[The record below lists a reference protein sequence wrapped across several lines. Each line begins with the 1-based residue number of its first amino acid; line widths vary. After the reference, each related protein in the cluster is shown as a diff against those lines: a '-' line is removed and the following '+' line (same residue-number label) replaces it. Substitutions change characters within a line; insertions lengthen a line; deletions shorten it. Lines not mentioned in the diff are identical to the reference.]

1 MKVLIADR
9 LSAETISSL
18 ERLGFAVT
26 NRPELSA
33 DDLVTQAGY
42 VNVIV
47 VRSTKVTAAA
57 IEAAPDLSLIVRAG
71 AGVNTIDVAKASA
84 RGVYVAN
91 CPGKNADAVAELA
104 IGLMIA
110 CDRRIAFATADL
122 RDGQWK
128 KKAYGEANGL
138 KGRTLGVIGLG
149 AIGEGVARRA
159 HGLQMN
165 VLAWSRS
172 LTPDRAKAMGLQYA
186 ESPLQ
191 VAQHCDAISLH
202 TAYVPQ
208 LKHMINAEFFSAMK
222 DGAIFINTARGEL
235 VDTAALKQAI
245 QDKQLRVG
253 LDAFE
258 NEPTGGDGPS
268 FEDKELAAMVTGTPH
283 IGASTEQ
290 ASEAIAEEVVRIIRV
305 FRETGRPPGAVNLCQ
320 RSPATHALVVRHLN
334 RVGVLAGVLTQ
345 LREEGVNVEEMENTI
360 FDGAAAACCT
370 LLLDQEP
377 TSGTLN
383 KIREHEAVLQLTLNA
398 R

>member
-1 MKVLIADR
+1 MNVLIADR
-9 LSAETISSL
+9 LSQETVTSL
-18 ERLGFAVT
+18 ERLGFQVS

-33 DDLVTQAGY
+33 DDLPQAAADA
-42 VNVIV
+42 NVIV
-47 VRSTKVTAAA
+47 VRSTKVTAAT
-57 IEAAPDLSLIVRAG
+57 IEAAENLSLIVRAG
-71 AGVNTIDVAKASA
+71 AGVNTIDVATASG

-110 CDRRIAFATADL
+110 ADRRIAFAWQEL
-122 RDGQWK
+122 QQGIWK
-128 KKAYGEANGL
+128 KKAYGASHGL
-138 KGRTLGVIGLG
+138 KGRTLGIIGLG

-172 LTPDRAKAMGLQYA
+172 LTQDRARAMGLQHA
-186 ESPLQ
+186 ETPLE
-191 VAQHCDAISLH
+191 VAKNSDAISLH
-202 TAYVPQ
+202 TAYVPEM
-208 LKHMINAEFFSAMK
+208 KHFINAEFFSAMR

-253 LDAFE
+253 LDAYE
-258 NEPTGGDGPS
+258 NEPTGGDGPG
-268 FEDKELAAMVTGTPH
+268 FADTELASLVTGTPH
-283 IGASTEQ
+283 IGASTDQ
-290 ASEAIAEEVVRIIRV
+290 AAEAIAAEVVRIIKV

-320 RSPATHALVVRHLN
+320 RSPATHALVVRHHN
-334 RVGVLAGVLTQ
+334 RVGVLAGVLDQ
-345 LREEGVNVEEMENTI
+345 LRQEGVNVEEMENTI

-370 LLLDQEP
+370 MLLDQAP
-377 TSGTLN
+377 NSSTLK
-383 KIREHEAVLQLTLNA
+383 KIRENDSILQLTLNA